1 MGIRVPTVNKNSIV
15 AVVSIK
21 SRKLRRWLMKDVVS
35 AERRDTSQESAQQ
48 EGVGAVITSAGIAD
62 RRVTWL
68 LTAQS
73 LKSAAD
79 AARKV
84 M

>member
-1 MGIRVPTVNKNSIV
+1 MNKNSIV

-62 RRVTWL
+62 R
-68 LTAQS
+68 
-73 LKSAAD
+73 
-79 AARKV
+79 
-84 M
+84 